1 MERGKKLFDAAGTVI
16 NGERQTSYGD
26 PEDSFLW
33 IAQRW
38 NQYLKG
44 RYGATFELTAADA
57 TFMMADF
64 KMARECN
71 QNKPDNL
78 IDATGYLGINFDMTI
93 SDPIA
98 KNQMSFIAELKEA
111 P

>member
-1 MERGKKLFDAAGTVI
+1 MERGKKLFDAAGRII

-26 PEDSFLW
+26 PEDSFTW

-44 RYGATFELTAADA
+44 RYGANFELTAEDA

-71 QNKPDNL
+71 QHKSDNL
-78 IDATGYLGINFDMTI
+78 VDAVGYMGINYDMVVV
-93 SDPIA
+93 DPKDDNRVA
-98 KNQMSFIAELKEA
+98 FIASLKEV